1 MKLSKVKVIVSLL
14 CVFLLG
20 FGVATAATNP
30 ILKIGL
36 DGFTLNMTT
45 SKGKIQV
52 GNKMVPATIAQNGTT
67 YIAAPAI
74 GTVFQA
80 NYAFDS
86 KTSTFMFNSYK
97 KDQDKAQIQKLQGQ
111 VSTLKQ
117 LLAQAQ
123 STKNKADGWLEYQ
136 SKHFTLLYTKQ
147 YEKDVEKA
155 AADFEQGY
163 NVATAEFASILPEVG
178 SILNDG
184 LHPIYIYLHPVAIDN
199 VDEGN
204 AYNKTYGT
212 DEVLK
217 TEIHVLTPSAYQKKC
232 CTLEGGTYDD
242 PSYFTHLFK
251 HEYIHTPQSIISE
264 IFSRN
269 KTGWFIGGEDIQ
281 WIKEGQAEYL
291 AAKGTDDL
299 KKDKTYWKPI
309 ILEKPQEHI
318 IIYKDNIS
326 VKTQYIGGYMFTA
339 FLYETYG
346 SDKFNSF
353 LASKQPTMEKA
364 FVQTFGSLEQVNTR
378 WLEWLKQ

>member
-1 MKLSKVKVIVSLL
+1 MKLSKIKVIVTFI

-20 FGVATAATNP
+20 VGVASAATNS

-36 DGFTLNMTT
+36 DGFTLDMTK
-45 SKGKIQV
+45 SKGKVQV

-86 KTSTFMFNSYK
+86 KTGTFMFKSHK
-97 KDQDKAQIQKLQGQ
+97 EDEDKAQIKELQGQ

-117 LLAQAQ
+117 LLAQTQ
-123 STKNKADGWLEYQ
+123 SNKDKAEGWLEYR

-147 YEKDVEKA
+147 FEKDVEKA

-163 NVATAEFASILPEVG
+163 NVATTEFASLLPGVG
-178 SILNDG
+178 NILNDD
-184 LHPIYIYLHPVAIDN
+184 LHPIYIYLHPSASDN

-204 AYNKTYGT
+204 AYNKTFGT
-212 DEVLK
+212 GEVLK
-217 TEIHVLTPSAYQKKC
+217 TEIHVLTPSAYQKKGY
-232 CTLEGGTYDD
+232 TLEGGLYDED
-242 PSYFTHLFK
+242 YFTHLFK
-251 HEYIHTPQSIISE
+251 HEFIHTPQTIIQE
-264 IFSRN
+264 KYREK
-269 KTGWFIGGEDIQ
+269 KTGWFTGGENMQ

-299 KKDKTYWKPI
+299 KKSEAYWKPI
-309 ILEKPQEHI
+309 ILKNPEEHI
-318 IIYKDNIS
+318 TIFKDNVS

-346 SDKFNSF
+346 NAKFNSF
-353 LASKQPTMEKA
+353 LSSSMPTLEKA
-364 FVQTFGSLEQVNTR
+364 FVETFGSFEQVNKK
-378 WLEWLKQ
+378 WMDWLKE

>member
-36 DGFTLNMTT
+36 DGFTLTT
-45 SKGKIQV
+45 NKGKIQV

-123 STKNKADGWLEYQ
+123 STKNKEDGWLEYH

-163 NVATAEFASILPEVG
+163 NVATTEFASLLPGVG

-184 LHPIYIYLHPVAIDN
+184 LHPIYIYLHPTATDKVS
-199 VDEGN
+199 EGT
-204 AYNKTYGT
+204 AYNYTYGT

-217 TEIHVLTPSAYQKKC
+217 AEIHVLTPSAYQKKGY
-232 CTLEGGTYDD
+232 TLEGGLYDE
-242 PSYFTHLFK
+242 SYFTHLFK
-251 HEYIHTPQSIISE
+251 HEFIHTPQTYLQENI
-264 IFSRN
+264 RRGD
-269 KTGWFIGGEDIQ
+269 KKGWFTGGEEMQ

-299 KKDKTYWKPI
+299 KKSEAYWKPI

-353 LASKQPTMEKA
+353 LASTQPTMEKA
-364 FVQTFGSLEQVNTR
+364 FVQTFGSFEQVNTK
-378 WLEWLKQ
+378 WLEWLKK

>member
-1 MKLSKVKVIVSLL
+1 MKLTKTKIVVATI

-20 FGVATAATNP
+20 FGVATAATQS

-36 DGFTLNMTT
+36 DGYTLTT
-45 SKGKIQV
+45 NKGKIQV

-80 NYAFDS
+80 NYAYDS
-86 KTSTFMFNSYK
+86 KTNTIMFNSYK

-111 VSTLKQ
+111 VSTMKQ
-117 LLAQAQ
+117 LLAQAE
-123 STKNKADGWLEYQ
+123 STKNKADGWLEYR

-155 AADFEQGY
+155 ATDFEQGY
-163 NVATAEFASILPEVG
+163 NVATTEFASLLPEVG

-184 LHPIYIYLHPVAIDN
+184 LHPIFIYLHPTATDKVS
-199 VDEGN
+199 EGT
-204 AYNKTYGT
+204 AYNYTYGT

-217 TEIHVLTPSAYQKKC
+217 AEIHVLTPSAYQKKGY
-232 CTLEGGTYDD
+232 TLEGGLYDEA
-242 PSYFTHLFK
+242 YFTHLFK
-251 HEYIHTPQSIISE
+251 HEFIHTPQTYLQENIRRGE
-264 IFSRN
+264 
-269 KTGWFIGGEDIQ
+269 KTGWFTGGEEMQ

-299 KKDKTYWKPI
+299 KKSEAYWKPI

-318 IIYKDNIS
+318 TIYKDNIS
-326 VKTQYIGGYMFTA
+326 VKTQYIGGYMFTS

-346 SDKFNSF
+346 SDKFNNF
-353 LASKQPTMEKA
+353 LSSSKPTLEQA
-364 FVQTFGSLEQVNTR
+364 FVQTFGSFEQVNKK
-378 WLEWLKQ
+378 WLEWLKK